1 MYEALALEQKQ
12 LLLALESEPGNLKQE
27 PEPTATLPAPGGG
40 GKWFDRG
47 SPVGQGEI
55 TRGW

>member
-40 GKWFDRG
+40 WQM
-47 SPVGQGEI
+47 V
-55 TRGW
+55 